1 MKLVSMTLPEDPA
14 LLASWLEGQLVGLRL
29 ADLVAE
35 LEAVH
40 TGPTHTHRSVGEL
53 LGSRRDAVLG
63 HGLGALPAE
72 RLRELLR
79 SPRTLLDLQELIF
92 MEGGSYWYQLPRP
105 VELTR
110 EVGQGRELFL
120 REPNTTRV
128 PWYRRP
134 WVVSLA
140 TAAAVLLAVE
150 LPRRLFPP
158 AEPEIPGPVK
168 PGPGSVV
175 VAQATW
181 GWDKPGALP
190 QDGTAR
196 DYYLA
201 LVKAAEE
208 WEKKRPQEATDL
220 ARRIG
225 ELRRGCSTLIFASHK
240 PLSDRER
247 RWLVERCRVWG
258 TQIDRHLE
266 ELEAGT
272 NPATV
277 RDGADRTVRQIIATL
292 NSRADSV

>member
-14 LLASWLEGQLVGLRL
+14 LLASWLEGHLVGLRL

-53 LGSRRDAVLG
+53 LGSQRGAVLG
-63 HGLGALPAE
+63 EGLGTLPAE

-79 SPRTLLDLQELIF
+79 SPRTLLDLQDLIF
-92 MEGGSYWYQLPRP
+92 TEGGPYWSQLPRP
-105 VELTR
+105 VELR
-110 EVGQGRELFL
+110 RAVERGNELFL
-120 REPNTTRV
+120 RKPDQTRL
-128 PWYRRP
+128 PWYRRA

-150 LPRRLFPP
+150 LPRWLFPP
-158 AEPEIPGPVK
+158 AEPELPGPVK
-168 PGPGSVV
+168 PGPAPVV

-190 QDGTAR
+190 QDGAAR

-208 WEKKRPQEATDL
+208 WEKKRPQEAPDL
-220 ARRIG
+220 AQRIG

-240 PLSDRER
+240 PLPERER
-247 RWLVERCRVWG
+247 RWLVGRCRVWG

-272 NPATV
+272 DPATV
-277 RDGADRTVRQIIATL
+277 RDGADRTVRQIIAAL
-292 NSRADSV
+292 SSRADSV